1 MSALNTRNAIE
12 ALEEIQALLCF
23 AGENCSVELL
33 TGGESHLCFKV
44 TVKKGSVDNY
54 YFVKSLADHQVTA
67 KAEIASNLL
76 AAQVGLAPLII
87 YHSPLWLVCEFIA
100 GESLL
105 SFDAE
110 SIPHVSISKMMIAMN
125 LMVKTHQLKP
135 SNDHQILDIKGLLVS
150 QKNQPHVTP
159 LQHVALN
166 ITISKIVPKQAKYV
180 DLVLCHGDVNYG
192 NIRLSDT
199 FRADYALEKTW
210 LVDYECSYLAEV
222 EYDIAMFIAVN
233 ELDLNDI
240 DSVIQ
245 SYQKYVDMNITDQVE
260 YIVDKEKVRGYLACC
275 YLINGLWYFEVASER
290 KQAQDIMIK
299 ARQQFDFFDQLE
311 LLEEKVAPLF

>member
-1 MSALNTRNAIE
+1 MSALNTTIAIE
-12 ALEEIQALLCF
+12 TFEEIQALSCF
-23 AGENCSVELL
+23 SSKSCSVESL

-44 TVKKGSVDNY
+44 TVNKGSLENH
-54 YFVKSLADHQVTA
+54 YFVKSLADHQATA
-67 KAEIASNLL
+67 KAETASNLL
-76 AAQVGLAPLII
+76 AAQAGLAPAII

-100 GESLL
+100 GESLS

-110 SIPHVSISKMMIAMN
+110 SMPHVSISKMMIAMN

-166 ITISKIVPKQAKYV
+166 ITISKIVPKQARYA

-199 FRADYALEKTW
+199 FRKDYALEKTW

-233 ELDLNDI
+233 ELGTDDV
-240 DSVIQ
+240 DSVIR
-245 SYQKYVDMNITDQVE
+245 SYQKYVEMNITDHAKH
-260 YIVDKEKVRGYLACC
+260 IVDKEKVRGYLACC
-275 YLINGLWYFEVASER
+275 YLINGLWYFEVANER
-290 KQAQDIMIK
+290 KQSQDIMIK
-299 ARQQFDFFDQLE
+299 ARQQFESFDQLA